1 MSSNK
6 SMPEIKRIGLVAHDN
21 RKASLLEW
29 AKYNKETLKKHV
41 LIATQTTGQLL
52 SITEQFNVECME
64 SGPLGGD
71 IQIGAKIVNGEIDIL
86 IFFWDPLES
95 MAHDVDIR
103 ALLRIAVLHNIP
115 VACNRSTAD
124 FLISSVLMEEIY
136 ERIV

>member
-1 MSSNK
+1 MSNNK

>member
-1 MSSNK
+1 
-6 SMPEIKRIGLVAHDN
+6 MPEIKRIGLVAHDN